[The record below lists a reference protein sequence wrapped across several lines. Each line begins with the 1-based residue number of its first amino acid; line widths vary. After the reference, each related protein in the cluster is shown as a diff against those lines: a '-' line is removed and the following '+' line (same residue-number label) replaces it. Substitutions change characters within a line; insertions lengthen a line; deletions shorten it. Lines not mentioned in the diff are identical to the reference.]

1 MTTMK
6 LRAELLREMSP
17 LLDSETAMK
26 KLLSYVRT
34 LLPAK
39 EEKSDKTAGW
49 ADSFV
54 GVWKDE
60 RSADEIMD
68 DIYKART
75 ANHFEG

>member
-34 LLPAK
+34 LSPAK
-39 EEKSDKTAGW
+39 EEKSDKKAGW

>member
-1 MTTMK
+1 MTAMK

-34 LLPAK
+34 LSPPK